1 MGQRHGQLGG
11 KVAVV
16 IGGHS
21 GFGEA
26 ITHAFAAEGA
36 HVVVAARR
44 AELVER
50 VAASVD
56 GLGVQCDITDDEQ
69 VQSMVRAAVGWR
81 GRVDVAVNCA
91 GFEQST
97 PLADLTPDRLEA
109 MHAVQL
115 TGALYCMRHLCNAIA
130 SHGEGGSFVSLSS
143 QTAHSPSIG
152 MIAYASAKAAIEY
165 ATKIAAVEYGPRG
178 VRCNAIAAALI
189 ETPMTARIFTI
200 EPVIQAVRELTPLG
214 RMGSVHDIANA
225 ALFLCSEAGS
235 YITGQTVCVDGGA
248 SLLALPTPQIFA
260 DVTRRW
266 QEARAGTG

>member
-1 MGQRHGQLGG
+1 MTQLQG

-26 ITHAFAAEGA
+26 ITRTFAAEGA

-44 AELVER
+44 AELVDQ

-56 GLGVQCDITDDEQ
+56 GLGVQCDITDDDQ
-69 VQSMVRAAVGWR
+69 VRALVEAAVGWH
-81 GRVDVAVNCA
+81 GRVDIAVNCA

-97 PLADLTPDRLEA
+97 PLADLTPDKLAA

-115 TGALYCMRHLCNAIA
+115 SGALYCMRHLCNAIA
-130 SHGEGGSFVSLSS
+130 AHGQGGSFLSLSS

-165 ATKIAAVEYGPRG
+165 ATKIAAVEYGPKG
-178 VRCNAIAAALI
+178 VRCNAVAAALI
-189 ETPMTARIFTI
+189 ETPMTSRIFTI
-200 EPVIQAVRELTPLG
+200 EPLIQAVRELTPLG
-214 RMGSVHDIANA
+214 RMGSVQDIANA
-225 ALFLCSEAGS
+225 ALFLCSDAGS
-235 YITGQTVCVDGGA
+235 YITGQTICVDGGA